1 MEGWESVGV
10 RGVDDNIA
18 IQALM
23 EDIIERK
30 GEWNPNW
37 RKEVTEQRVWK
48 VQNPR
53 KKVSTIHPHEN
64 LELEY

>member
-30 GEWNPNW
+30 GEG
-37 RKEVTEQRVWK
+37 KSK
-48 VQNPR
+48 L
-53 KKVSTIHPHEN
+53 KKRGRRTKGLKSSKSKKKGEHNSSP
-64 LELEY
+64 